1 MELKIWGTLAFSTTA
16 LAVALWIALAYYRS
30 HRHQKASSESRE
42 TAPATAAPMPPPST
56 PVTVSKRH
64 GRRPSREQTQALKQC
79 WFVVFDTPSAQ
90 TNHGLAELLKA
101 RNAFY
106 DAELGVYYVTS
117 QSASY
122 QLTIAHSSSP
132 GRLPPL
138 HQGDDHAPVDGIS
151 VLIKFIN
158 KQSVVRNPS
167 TFIDLVMAAHALG
180 GCILT
185 TDREEIAPEAFQA
198 RLTDQAQPTPSP

>member
-1 MELKIWGTLAFSTTA
+1 MEFNMWWTLLLSGTA
-16 LAVALWIALAYYRS
+16 LVAAVWVALAYYRS
-30 HRHQKASSESRE
+30 HLNQSPPAENAPPQPQPSSATPPRPDASTRHA
-42 TAPATAAPMPPPST
+42 
-56 PVTVSKRH
+56 
-64 GRRPSREQTQALKQC
+64 RRPSREQTQALKQC
-79 WFVVFDTPSAQ
+79 WFVVFDAPSAE
-90 TNHGLAELLKA
+90 TNRDLNERLQA

-158 KQSVVRNPS
+158 KRSVVRNPS
-167 TFIDLVMAAHALG
+167 TFIDLVMDVHALG
-180 GCILT
+180 GRILT
-185 TDREEIAPEAFQA
+185 TDREEIGPEAFKA
-198 RLTDQAQPTPSP
+198 LLTDQAQSPPSS